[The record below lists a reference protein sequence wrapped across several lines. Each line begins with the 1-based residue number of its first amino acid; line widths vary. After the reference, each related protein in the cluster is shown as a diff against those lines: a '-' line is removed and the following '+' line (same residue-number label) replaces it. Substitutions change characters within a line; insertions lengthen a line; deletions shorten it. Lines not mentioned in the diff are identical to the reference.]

1 MSCLTWLLF
10 YAHALTTKVAFC
22 KGETS
27 LIPYPIK
34 LRQIPVPNH
43 VYYTTWKKKTEKSKA
58 ITLVPYS
65 ITSLQHT
72 QSWCIV

>member
-1 MSCLTWLLF
+1 MHHVLITRITFS
-10 YAHALTTKVAFC
+10 

-43 VYYTTWKKKTEKSKA
+43 VYYTT
-58 ITLVPYS
+58 
-65 ITSLQHT
+65 
-72 QSWCIV
+72 